1 MQQRKATFLR
11 LAVLLLS
18 GGLLIVLSSHSH
30 PASAAS
36 AADVSPDV
44 PSESTSS
51 TTTDNEVQQVQNPIS
66 IVWQPSIRRWGDM
79 IGILSQDAGVD
90 PDLVAAV
97 INEESNGISDGVS
110 RVGAVGLMG
119 VMPTGP
125 GLEWRP
131 SAEELLDPEVNLR
144 WGVGILTDIIQQS
157 GGDIAA
163 ALAAY
168 AGGWDQTGKRV
179 PRQYAA
185 NVLDNYAR
193 AVVTRSGL
201 DPDIAARWTI
211 AIEIQRGA
219 IPTEPLL
226 LAEEPL
232 AEWDTF
238 GEHLVYYGID
248 REGRTLYVRG
258 YAVPLALVVPQRP
271 PEPAGVYSLLD
282 PQLMARQGLVHV
294 AKVEQGNPRVV
305 LACLP
310 SINRLRGIAT
320 TRWFAPSSCPDWHR

>member
-1 MQQRKATFLR
+1 MQQRKATLLR
-11 LAVLLLS
+11 LAALVLS
-18 GGLLIVLSSHSH
+18 GGLLVIMSTHSRT
-30 PASAAS
+30 AAAS
-36 AADVSPDV
+36 PAENAATPL
-44 PSESTSS
+44 ETALS
-51 TTTDNEVQQVQNPIS
+51 TTAENDVQQVQSSIS
-66 IVWQPSIRRWGDM
+66 GTWQPSIHRWGEL
-79 IGILSQDAGVD
+79 IGILSRDAGID

-97 INEESNGISDGVS
+97 MNEESNGISDGVS

-131 SAEELLDPEVNLR
+131 STDELLDPEVNLR

-168 AGGWDQTGKRV
+168 AGGWDQTTKRV

-193 AVVTRSGL
+193 AVLTRSGY
-201 DPDIAARWTI
+201 DPSIAARWTI
-211 AIEIQRGA
+211 AVEIQRGA
-219 IPTEPLL
+219 IPAEPLL
-226 LAEEPL
+226 LSEEPL
-232 AEWDTF
+232 AEWDTY
-238 GEHLVYYGID
+238 GEHLIYYGVD

-258 YAVPLALVVPQRP
+258 HAVPLALVVPQRP
-271 PEPAGVYSLLD
+271 PEPAGVYSVLD
-282 PQLMARQGLVHV
+282 PQLMARQGLVHI
-294 AKVEQGNPRVV
+294 AKVEQDNPRVI